1 MTHEWP
7 AGGIRLGELF
17 GTDGIRGVANQYPLD
32 GETALKAGRAIAA
45 YFDAEKQVSDRFII
59 GQDTRISGN
68 MLVSA
73 LAAGICSMGKDV
85 YLSGILPTPGVAHLT
100 ATNGFNAGIVIS
112 ASHNP
117 FYDNGIKLFKSDGYK
132 LSDNA
137 ERSIEQLIKEDGAL
151 YKRCTTVQ
159 KVGRLHHLTD
169 AHDRYGRFL
178 EKCLAADT
186 SLSGMKLVI
195 DCSNGAAS
203 GIAPL
208 LFKKL
213 NATVK
218 AIFCKPNGIN
228 INDNCGSQHPGA
240 LARMVVAE
248 NADLGLAFDGDAD
261 RLIAVDEKG
270 RVLSGDQV
278 MAICAK
284 DMKIKGQL
292 ANPVVVTTVMSNMG
306 LGAALKKL
314 GIGHIKAQVGDR
326 YVMQEMVKAGAVIGG
341 EDSGH
346 MIFLNHHTTGDGMLA
361 ALKLMQAMQS
371 SGKPLSELATVMT
384 VFPQCL
390 INVDVKAKPEID
402 TIGAVMRVIKTV
414 ESQLGDNGRVL
425 VRYSGTQPQCR
436 VMVEG
441 PTEQETKSFCQQI
454 ASEVARILG

>member
-1 MTHEWP
+1 M
-7 AGGIRLGELF
+7 GELF

-32 GETALKAGRAIAA
+32 CETALTAGRAIAA
-45 YFDAEKQVSDRFII
+45 YFDGEPPSSGRFLI
-59 GQDTRISGN
+59 GRDTRISGD

-85 YLSGILPTPGVAHLT
+85 HLSGVLPTPGVAYLT
-100 ATNGFNAGIVIS
+100 ATNGFKAGIVIS

-117 FYDNGIKLFKSDGYK
+117 FYDNGIKLFNGDGYK
-132 LSDNA
+132 LSDGA
-137 ERSIEQLIKEDGAL
+137 ERAIEQLINDDGVL
-151 YKRCTTVQ
+151 YRKSQTIERVG
-159 KVGRLHHLTD
+159 KVHHVD
-169 AHDRYGRFL
+169 NAQSDYRRFL
-178 EKCLAADT
+178 QNCLSAGP
-186 SLSGMKLVI
+186 SLAGMKLVI

-203 GIAPL
+203 QIAPR
-208 LFKKL
+208 LFQML
-213 NATVK
+213 DTTVK
-218 AIFCKPNGIN
+218 PIFCEPDGIN
-228 INDNCGSQHPGA
+228 INDSCGSQHPDA
-240 LARMVVAE
+240 LARMVVDE

-284 DMKIKGQL
+284 EMKLKGEL
-292 ANPVVVTTVMSNMG
+292 ANPVVVTTIMSNMG
-306 LGAALKKL
+306 FGTALKKL

-326 YVMQEMVKAGAVIGG
+326 YVMQEMVKAGAVLGG

-371 SGKPLSELATVMT
+371 SGKRLSELATVMT

-390 INVDVKAKPEID
+390 INVDVKSKPEID
-402 TIGAVMRVIKTV
+402 TIDAVMQAIHSV
-414 ESQLGDNGRVL
+414 ENDLGDNGRVL

-441 PTEQETKSFCQQI
+441 PTEQETRSFCQQI
-454 ASEVARILG
+454 ASEVAKALG

>member
-7 AGGIRLGELF
+7 AGGIRLSELF
-17 GTDGIRGVANQYPLD
+17 GTDGIRGAANQYPVD
-32 GETALKAGRAIAA
+32 CETALKAGRAIAA
-45 YFDAEKQVSDRFII
+45 YFDAEKQVPDRFII

-85 YLSGILPTPGVAHLT
+85 YLTGVLPTPGVAQLT
-100 ATNGFNAGIVIS
+100 ATNRFNAGIVIS

-117 FYDNGIKLFKSDGYK
+117 FYDNGFKLFNGDGYK
-132 LSDNA
+132 LSDAA
-137 ERSIEQLIKEDGAL
+137 ERAIEQLIDDGGLL
-151 YKRCTTVQ
+151 YQ
-159 KVGRLHHLTD
+159 KSQTIERVGRIHHID
-169 AHDRYGRFL
+169 NAQDHYGRFL
-178 EKCLAADT
+178 QNCLAAGP
-186 SLSGMKLVI
+186 SLAGMKLTI

-203 GIAPL
+203 QIAPT
-208 LFKKL
+208 LFENL
-213 NATVK
+213 GTTVQT
-218 AIFCKPNGIN
+218 IFCEPDGIN

-284 DMKIKGQL
+284 DMKVKGEL
-292 ANPVVVTTVMSNMG
+292 TNPVVVTTVMSNMG
-306 LGAALKKL
+306 FGAALKKL

-326 YVMQEMVKAGAVIGG
+326 YVMQEMVKAGAVFGG

-361 ALKLMQAMQS
+361 ALKLMQAMRS

-390 INVDVKAKPEID
+390 INVNVKSKPEID
-402 TIGAVMRVIKTV
+402 TIDAVMRAIQTV
-414 ESQLGDNGRVL
+414 ENQLGGSGRVL

-454 ASEVARILG
+454 ASEVSKALG

>member
-1 MTHEWP
+1 M
-7 AGGIRLGELF
+7 GELF
-17 GTDGIRGVANQYPLD
+17 GTDGIRGIANQYPLD
-32 GETALKAGRAIAA
+32 CETALKAGRAIAA
-45 YFDAEKQVSDRFII
+45 YFDGEKQAPGRIII

-85 YLSGILPTPGVAHLT
+85 YLSGVLPTPGVAYLT
-100 ATNGFNAGIVIS
+100 ATNGYNAGIVIS

-117 FYDNGIKLFKSDGYK
+117 FYDNGIKLFNGDGYK
-132 LSDNA
+132 LSDGA
-137 ERSIEQLIKEDGAL
+137 EQSIEQLINDDGAL
-151 YKRCTTVQ
+151 YRKSQTIER
-159 KVGRLHHLTD
+159 VGSIHHLD
-169 AHDRYGRFL
+169 KARSDYRRFL
-178 EKCLAADT
+178 QNCLSAGP
-186 SLSGMKLVI
+186 SLAGMKLIV

-203 GIAPL
+203 QIAPT
-208 LFKKL
+208 LFKNL
-213 NATVK
+213 GTTVQT
-218 AIFCKPNGIN
+218 IFCEPDGIN
-228 INDNCGSQHPGA
+228 INDNCGSQHPDA
-240 LARMVVAE
+240 LARMVVDE

-284 DMKIKGQL
+284 EMMRKGHL

-306 LGAALKKL
+306 FGAALKKL

-326 YVMQEMVKAGAVIGG
+326 YVMQEMVKAGAVLGG

-361 ALKLMQAMQS
+361 ALKLMQAMRS
-371 SGKPLSELATVMT
+371 SGKRLSELATVMT

-390 INVDVKAKPEID
+390 INVDVKSKPEID
-402 TIGAVMRVIKTV
+402 TIDAVMQAIRSV
-414 ESQLGDNGRVL
+414 ENDLGDNGRVL

-441 PTEQETKSFCQQI
+441 PTEQETRSFCQQI
-454 ASEVARILG
+454 ASEVAKELG